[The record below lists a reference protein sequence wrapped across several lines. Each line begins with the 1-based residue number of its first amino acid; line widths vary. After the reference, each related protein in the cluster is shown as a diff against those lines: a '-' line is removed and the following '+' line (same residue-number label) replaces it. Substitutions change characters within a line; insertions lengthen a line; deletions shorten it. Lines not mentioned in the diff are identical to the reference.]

1 MVWNIPAQGCSPSI
15 LSRFSPTANPND
27 FDNLGCLKSYNEP
40 IQRYNRLLRSTL
52 GNIQHNHSAMRII
65 YADYY
70 AANIDILTNATQYGN
85 VSVILQYLH
94 ACIWAYALKCITQ
107 FQHISM
113 YLYLYTTKDIIL
125 HCIILTTTY

>member
-15 LSRFSPTANPND
+15 LSRFSATANPND

-40 IQRYNRLLRSTL
+40 IQRYNRLLRSTV
-52 GNIQHNHSAMRII
+52 GSIQHNHSAMRII

-85 VSVILQYLH
+85 VSNISSIHICMHLD
-94 ACIWAYALKCITQ
+94 IWVE
-107 FQHISM
+107 M
-113 YLYLYTTKDIIL
+113 YNIVLA
-125 HCIILTTTY
+125 H